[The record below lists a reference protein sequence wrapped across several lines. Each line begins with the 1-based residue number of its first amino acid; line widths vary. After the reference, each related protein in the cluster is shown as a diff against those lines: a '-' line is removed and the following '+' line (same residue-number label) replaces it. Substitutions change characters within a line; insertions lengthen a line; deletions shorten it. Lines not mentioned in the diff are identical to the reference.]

1 MTRRLGALGLVALLA
16 FASGG
21 WLHRS
26 GSARGARAEARHGA
40 RFRSRT
46 GRALPEGGGIQPDL
60 LVRGDDAQL
69 RAAIDLVTRT
79 EVSHAVY

>member
-1 MTRRLGALGLVALLA
+1 
-16 FASGG
+16 
-21 WLHRS
+21 
-26 GSARGARAEARHGA
+26 
-40 RFRSRT
+40 
-46 GRALPEGGGIQPDL
+46 LPEGGGIQPDL